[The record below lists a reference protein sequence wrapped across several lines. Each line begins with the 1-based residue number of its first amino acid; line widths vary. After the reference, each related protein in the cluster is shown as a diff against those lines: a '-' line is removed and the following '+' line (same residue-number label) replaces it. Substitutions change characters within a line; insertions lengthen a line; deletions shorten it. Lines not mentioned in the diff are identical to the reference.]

1 MPYVREDAA
10 GPSTPLVAVAPD
22 HYDRWSED
30 APAHHRGWLN
40 AHRFRCK
47 AGKWAALPDAAGAIE
62 TVIFGDAGDAWI
74 DRLVKL
80 ATELPEGHYRLE
92 TGWNR
97 EQRLQAALGWGL
109 AQYRFSRY
117 KDRPQPEARLVLDDD
132 IATDT
137 QNLLDAQYLVRDL
150 VNTPTE
156 DMGPGELATEMA
168 AEAATFDARFE
179 TIEGDAL
186 LEQGF
191 PAIHAVGRAA
201 ARAPRLLSLEWGREG
216 DPLVVL
222 AGKGVCFDTGGLDIK
237 PSAGMILMKKDM
249 GGAAHVI
256 ALARL
261 VMQARLPIRLR
272 VLVPAVENAI
282 AGNAYRPG
290 DVIPTRKGLTVEIG
304 NTDAEGRVVLS
315 DALALACEQAP
326 DLVIDF
332 ATLTGAARVAM
343 GPDIPPVFSNR
354 AEVARGLVEAGE
366 ATEDPLWEL
375 PLYKP
380 YRKLISS
387 DIADINNSG
396 QTSFAGCITAALF
409 LEKFIDDDIPWA
421 HIDTFAWNPSARPGR
436 PKGGEALGLRAT
448 FEYLRRRYGKA

>member
-1 MPYVREDAA
+1 MSYVRETTDQSAV
-10 GPSTPLVAVAPD
+10 PLVAVKPAAFD
-22 HYDRWSED
+22 QWRDN
-30 APAHHRGWLN
+30 APARHRAWVD
-40 AHRFRCK
+40 AHGFTCK
-47 AGKWAALPDAAGAIE
+47 AGKWAALPNDHGAIE
-62 TVIFGDAGDAWI
+62 SVVFGDGGDAWI
-74 DRLVKL
+74 ERL
-80 ATELPEGHYRLE
+80 ARMASELPPGEYRLDADW
-92 TGWNR
+92 GP
-97 EQRLQAALGWGL
+97 EQRLLAALGWGL

-117 KDRPQPEARLVLDDD
+117 KERPLPKARLVLEDN
-132 IATDT
+132 IATDVE
-137 QNLLDAQYLVRDL
+137 QLLDAQNLVRDL

-156 DMGPGELATEMA
+156 DMGPGQLAQVMA
-168 AEAATFDARFE
+168 AEAEAQGANFTV
-179 TIEGDAL
+179 IEGDAL
-186 LEQGF
+186 LAQNF

-201 ARAPRLLSLEWGREG
+201 ARAPRLLSLEWGKTT
-216 DPLVVL
+216 DPLLVL

-261 VMQARLPIRLR
+261 VMQASLPVRLL

-326 DLVIDF
+326 DLVVDF

-354 AEVARGLVEAGE
+354 SDVARGLVEAGE
-366 ATEDPLWEL
+366 SSEDPLWEL
-375 PLYKP
+375 PLYRP
-380 YRKLISS
+380 YRKLINS

-409 LEKFIDDDIPWA
+409 LERFIDEDIAWA
-421 HIDTFAWNPSARPGR
+421 HIDTFAWNPTGRAGR

-448 FEYLRRRYGKA
+448 FEYLRRRYA

>member
-1 MPYVREDAA
+1 MPYLAETIDLPIRL
-10 GPSTPLVAVAPD
+10 TAVSPD
-22 HYDRWSED
+22 TYEQWLAQ
-30 APAHHRGWLN
+30 APAHHRAWLD
-40 AHRFRCK
+40 AHDFSCK
-47 AGKWAALPDAAGAIE
+47 AGKWAALPSVDGGIE
-62 TVIFGDAGDAWI
+62 QVIFADAGDAWI
-74 DRLVKL
+74 DRLARA
-80 ATELPEGHYRLE
+80 ATGLPAGAYALDCD
-92 TGWNR
+92 WSD
-97 EQRLQAALGWGL
+97 EQKRQAALGWGL
-109 AQYRFSRY
+109 AQYRFTKY
-117 KDRPQPEARLVLDDD
+117 KDRPEPEARLVLGE
-132 IATDT
+132 ALERQTRAM
-137 QNLLDAQYLVRDL
+137 LDAQNLVRDL

-156 DMGPGELATEMA
+156 DMGPGDLGAALASQA
-168 AEAATFDARFE
+168 QAFGASFSV
-179 TIEGDAL
+179 IEGEQL
-186 LEQGF
+186 LEQNF

-237 PSAGMILMKKDM
+237 PSSGMILMKKDM

-261 VMQARLPIRLR
+261 VMQAGLPVRLR

-282 AGNAYRPG
+282 SGNAYRPG
-290 DVIPTRKGLTVEIG
+290 DVIPTRKGLSVEIG

-354 AEVARGLVEAGE
+354 KDVARGLVDAGE
-366 ATEDPLWEL
+366 TTEDPLWEL

-387 DIADINNSG
+387 DIADVNNSG
-396 QTSFAGCITAALF
+396 KTAFAGAITAALF
-409 LEKFIDDDIPWA
+409 LEKFIDPDIPWA
-421 HIDTFAWNPSARPGR
+421 HIDTFAWNPTGRAGR
-436 PKGGEALGLRAT
+436 PAGGEALGLRAT
-448 FEYLRRRYGKA
+448 FEFLRQRYATTA